1 MENEGTTT
9 LSLRDLFYILF
20 KHKVTILV
28 LFFSIILTIFVG
40 VYILP
45 EKYEARA
52 TLLIKLGRENIS
64 TSAVPPTSS
73 QQVITAGL
81 RKEDIISEIEIL
93 SNRFIIEKV
102 VNFLGTDFLFPKPVK
117 PETFFKII
125 KYELKQAIFK
135 IKDFIYEI
143 LYILDLKKKLS
154 PFEMVV
160 TGIQKSLS
168 AKQISDSDV
177 IEVQLKWSNPDIA
190 KEIVSTLI
198 DSYLVKHLEAH
209 KTSGA
214 YEFLEKQVDI
224 MGGEL
229 GGLEDRLQRL
239 KERQG
244 ITSYEGQIKLLLE
257 NITLFNTSLK
267 NTQTEI
273 TETITKV
280 SELKNQLS
288 LQPETIQL
296 TKEINRNPLI
306 DPLKT
311 KLLELELEKNK
322 LEKKYTDDSRPVIS
336 ITQEIKKVKA
346 RLEEEATNVGGAMT
360 TGVNTTFKETQKELL
375 LQEVYLRA
383 LNEKK
388 KMLEEH
394 IKSYT
399 NDLERLNK
407 SDVELKRLNRQMQIQ
422 EENYQ
427 LYRKKLEEA
436 RISEVQDRERMV
448 NVRVIEPANSSFS
461 PVRPKKLLIIGMGMV
476 LSLFFGIGLAFVSEY
491 LDHSVKSAEDVKKY
505 LNLPLLGSI
514 KEVKN

>member
-1 MENEGTTT
+1 
-9 LSLRDLFYILF
+9 
-20 KHKVTILV
+20 
-28 LFFSIILTIFVG
+28 
-40 VYILP
+40 
-45 EKYEARA
+45 
-52 TLLIKLGRENIS
+52 
-64 TSAVPPTSS
+64 
-73 QQVITAGL
+73 
-81 RKEDIISEIEIL
+81 
-93 SNRFIIEKV
+93 
-102 VNFLGTDFLFPKPVK
+102 
-117 PETFFKII
+117 
-125 KYELKQAIFK
+125 
-135 IKDFIYEI
+135 
-143 LYILDLKKKLS
+143 
-154 PFEMVV
+154 
-160 TGIQKSLS
+160 
-168 AKQISDSDV
+168 
-177 IEVQLKWSNPDIA
+177 VQ
-190 KEIVSTLI
+190 
-198 DSYLVKHLEAH
+198 HLEAH

-224 MGGEL
+224 MGRGL
-229 GGLEDRLQRL
+229 GGLEDRVQHL

-244 ITSYEGQIKLLLE
+244 ITSYEGQIRLLLE

-273 TETITKV
+273 TETTTKV

-296 TKEINRNPLI
+296 TKEINRNPII

-346 RLEEEATNVGGAMT
+346 RLEEEATNVGGAIT
-360 TGVNTTFKETQKELL
+360 IGVNTTFKETQKELL

-383 LNEKK
+383 LNEKR

-407 SDVELKRLNRQMQIQ
+407 SDVELKRLNRQIQIL

-436 RISEVQDRERMV
+436 RISDVQDRERMV
-448 NVRVIEPANSSFS
+448 NVRVISPAITSFS
-461 PVRPKKLLIIGMGMV
+461 PVHPRKLLIMGVGVV